1 MHDDRHREVVVMT
14 TNIQDPDLRDR
25 AVTSLRKKREFL
37 SHLVLYL
44 IVNAFFVG
52 IWAMTGAD
60 GYFWPIWLIVGWG
73 IGVLFHGWDV
83 YAKPP
88 SESRIRR
95 EMERLDER

>member
-14 TNIQDPDLRDR
+14 TNTQDPDLRDR

-52 IWAMTGAD
+52 IWT
-60 GYFWPIWLIVGWG
+60 I
-73 IGVLFHGWDV
+73 
-83 YAKPP
+83 
-88 SESRIRR
+88 EIRR
-95 EMERLDER
+95 EMERLDDR